1 MEVIHLPCNA
11 VLTRQATRPKRCEI
25 LQGFTAEIGRYS
37 QRSPVIEI
45 ASNSNRCHMKEY
57 MTEYN
62 AKYGGWVVYA
72 LECGDTYYRVTDGHE
87 DEQGAINQYL
97 DYLKYQYATM
107 H

>member
-1 MEVIHLPCNA
+1 MEVIHLPRNA

-45 ASNSNRCHMKEY
+45 ASNSNRCYMKEY

-72 LECGDTYYRVTDGHE
+72 LEGDTYYRVTNGHE
-87 DEQGAINQYL
+87 NEQDAVNEYL
-97 DYLKYQYATM
+97 QDMQYQYATM

>member
-1 MEVIHLPCNA
+1 
-11 VLTRQATRPKRCEI
+11 
-25 LQGFTAEIGRYS
+25 
-37 QRSPVIEI
+37 
-45 ASNSNRCHMKEY
+45 MKESY

-72 LECGDTYYRVTDGHE
+72 LEGGDTYYRVTDGHE
-87 DEQGAINQYL
+87 DEQDAINQYL